1 MTQEFGS
8 ENIKLLKQKDAYPYE
23 YMDSF
28 ERLSEKKF
36 IWSLK
41 HGITND
47 KGKKLDGHI
56 TDEGIFNMH
65 QNLE

>member
-1 MTQEFGS
+1 MNAWTV
-8 ENIKLLKQKDAYPYE
+8 LKD
-23 YMDSF
+23 F
-28 ERLSEKKF
+28 LKKRF
-36 IWSLK
+36 IRSLN

-56 TDEGIFNMH
+56 TDEGIFNMY

>member
-1 MTQEFGS
+1 
-8 ENIKLLKQKDAYPYE
+8 
-23 YMDSF
+23 MDSF

-56 TDEGIFNMH
+56 TDEGIFNMY

>member
-1 MTQEFGS
+1 MNTWTV
-8 ENIKLLKQKDAYPYE
+8 LKDFLK
-23 YMDSF
+23 
-28 ERLSEKKF
+28 KKF